1 MTSIPKAPVIRI
13 IKELDQEKRISKDA
27 ENLIIEAVEG
37 YARFL
42 GQQAIAI
49 TNHVD
54 RKTIQGDDVEFA
66 AKQAYVPQR

>member
-42 GQQAIAI
+42 GQQAIEI